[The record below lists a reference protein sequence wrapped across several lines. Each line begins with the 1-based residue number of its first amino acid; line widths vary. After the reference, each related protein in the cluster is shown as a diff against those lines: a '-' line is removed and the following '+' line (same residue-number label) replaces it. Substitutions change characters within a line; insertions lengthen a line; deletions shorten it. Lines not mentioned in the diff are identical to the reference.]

1 MSFSNDVR
9 NEIAR
14 IIPDKACCRKAELSA
29 LLLFSGQPV
38 EDNSEDWVVHVAV
51 ENAVTARKIY
61 QLLKETYGW
70 TATVDS
76 EQRRRFKKTRSYEV
90 TSRLPPQAALQ
101 LEELGLIPE
110 GQRSHLKRSLLTKT
124 CCKRAFI
131 RGLFLSRGFIGRP
144 EGNYHLE
151 LVVNDSRLSAEVR
164 KLLHKLDLEARVI
177 ERKSHLVIYLKES
190 EKIVDFLR
198 MVGASRALLNFENV
212 RILKSMRNS
221 VNRQVNCETANL
233 AKTIDASVRQ
243 VELMER
249 LIKARGWDQL
259 APQLKE
265 LALLRLEY
273 RDSTLKELGEMLSP
287 PLSKSGAAYRMRRLE
302 QIAERLLDH
311 S

>member
-29 LLLFSGQPV
+29 LLLFSGQLV
-38 EDNSEDWVVHVAV
+38 EQPIGGWVIHVAV

-61 QLLKETYGW
+61 QLMKDTYGW

-90 TSRLPPQAALQ
+90 ISQLLPQTGIQ

-110 GQRSHLKRSLLTKT
+110 SQRSHLKRSLLTKT

-151 LVVNDSRLSAEVR
+151 LVLNDSRMVSELL
-164 KLLHKLDLEARVI
+164 KLLHKVNLEARVI
-177 ERKSHLVIYLKES
+177 ERKNHLVIYLKES

-198 MVGASRALLNFENV
+198 MVGASRALLDFENV

-249 LIKARGWDQL
+249 LIKGQGWDQL

-273 RDSTLKELGEMLSP
+273 RDSTLKELGEMLNP

-302 QIAERLLDH
+302 QIAEGLLDH
-311 S
+311 N

>member
-14 IIPDKACCRKAELSA
+14 LIPEKPCCRKAELSA
-29 LLLFSGQPV
+29 LLLFSWLQV
-38 EDNSEDWVVHVAV
+38 EEKPDGWLLQVRA
-51 ENAVTARKIY
+51 ENAATARKIY
-61 QLLKETYGW
+61 QLLKNYW
-70 TATVDS
+70 TWPATV
-76 EQRRRFKKTRSYEV
+76 ETEPLKRFRKTRAYEV
-90 TSRLPPQAALQ
+90 VSQLPREASRQ
-101 LEELGLIPE
+101 LGELGLIPE
-110 GQRSHLKRSLLTKT
+110 GQRHHLKKNLITKT

-151 LVVNDSRLSAEVR
+151 LVLNDSRLAFEVL

-177 ERKSHLVIYLKES
+177 ERKNHPVIYLKES

-198 MVGASRALLNFENV
+198 MIGASRAVLEFENV

-233 AKTIDASVRQ
+233 AKTVEASVRQ

-249 LIKARGWDQL
+249 LIKARGWEQL
-259 APQLKE
+259 GPQLKE
-265 LALLRLEY
+265 LALLRLEF
-273 RDSTLKELGEMLSP
+273 RDNTLKELGEMLNP
-287 PLSKSGAAYRMRRLE
+287 PLSKSGAAYRMRKLE
-302 QIAERLLDH
+302 QIAEELLDH
-311 S
+311 N